1 MDVVGKWMVVAVDDT
16 LIVSKVVIG
25 IETVWIVVPS
35 RNDVALLKDEVVSMV
50 ARSRKTRWGY
60 WSQRAVMEDSLLS
73 QEWSAASIRA
83 VGLSVTN
90 GQGYSDSLH
99 LR

>member
-1 MDVVGKWMVVAVDDT
+1 MTSRFVNVVIVNVVGTGIVVAVDDT

-50 ARSRKTRWGY
+50 ARSRKTRWVY
-60 WSQRAVMEDSLLS
+60 
-73 QEWSAASIRA
+73 
-83 VGLSVTN
+83 
-90 GQGYSDSLH
+90 
-99 LR
+99 